1 MSCFSDGSYWES
13 SYSMICL
20 VICFLFCLFDDLKK
34 YALIFVTFKF
44 QVSMLIYLVLLF
56 RWILLGI
63 KLFSDMLM
71 VSYVYLLWNL
81 KRIALQSL
89 QAQFINLQKLYLP
102 GEEVIIEFDYLLK
115 INCVCDLCITNRN
128 NYFLCLIIGYII
140 RR

>member
-1 MSCFSDGSYWES
+1 
-13 SYSMICL
+13 
-20 VICFLFCLFDDLKK
+20 
-34 YALIFVTFKF
+34 
-44 QVSMLIYLVLLF
+44 MLIYLVLLF

-102 GEEVIIEFDYLLK
+102 GEEVIIE
-115 INCVCDLCITNRN
+115 
-128 NYFLCLIIGYII
+128 LIIKD
-140 RR
+140 